1 MSRPGTGISGRF
13 HFLEKV
19 MEKALLFASLIGT
32 AYLFFQAVRAGLKL
46 IFVTLPRSSRVAWNT
61 VRLPNGEKLK
71 PATVFAGPQA
81 VLLTTGVTDWSTYDT
96 PAFLRRGMAPPRLEA
111 AKKAPAFPEPPKP
124 KRKRRAKVVL
134 DDEAPLMQSDP
145 TEEPA
150 PTVLMQE
157 SNFELVA

>member
-1 MSRPGTGISGRF
+1 MSRPGKGISRGRI
-13 HFLEKV
+13 FLEIV

-46 IFVTLPRSSRVAWNT
+46 FFVTLPRSSTVAWNT

-71 PATVFAGPQA
+71 PATASARPQA
-81 VLLTTGVTDWSTYDT
+81 VLVTNGATDWSAYDT
-96 PAFLRRGMAPPRLEA
+96 PAFLRRGMAPPMLEA
-111 AKKAPAFPEPPKP
+111 AKKAAAFPEPPKP
-124 KRKRRAKVVL
+124 KRKRRAKVVQ

-145 TEEPA
+145 AEEPA
-150 PTVLMQE
+150 PAVLMQE